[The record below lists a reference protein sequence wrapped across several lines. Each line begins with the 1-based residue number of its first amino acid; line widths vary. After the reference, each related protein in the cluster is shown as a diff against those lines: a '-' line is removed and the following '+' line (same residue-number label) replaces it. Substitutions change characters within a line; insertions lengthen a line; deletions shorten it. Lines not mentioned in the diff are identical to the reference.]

1 MPGGKNGKR
10 KAGAAVLGFPRGPD
24 PTSIKLYR
32 CSICLGDWKYEFCF
46 GSGRTIFIR
55 TDDEDKVPTLR
66 LMMSRPSS
74 LEETLMP
81 GKIVGRRRQMRVFDG
96 ITYSKDMSLRKLQG
110 TVKAKEACFVAEH
123 VITKSQTWLSN

>member
-1 MPGGKNGKR
+1 M
-10 KAGAAVLGFPRGPD
+10 LEFSRGPD
-24 PTSIKLYR
+24 PTSIKLYQ

-74 LEETLMP
+74 LEETLTL

-96 ITYSKDMSLRKLQG
+96 ITYSKDMSLRKLHEI
-110 TVKAKEACFVAEH
+110 VKDREACFSAEH
-123 VITKSQTWLSN
+123 VIRKSQTWLSN